1 MLYTYLY
8 MTTRS
13 NAHPLR
19 IFWISGLLTL
29 LTAAIVGVQAG
40 PASLWI
46 FTILVL
52 LEVTF
57 SFDNAVINGKIL
69 ARMSPFWQQLF
80 LTVGI
85 LFAVFIVRFVLPI
98 FIVMMSSGQSFM
110 GVVNMALYDA
120 EAYGHTLHTA
130 APMINAFGGTFLM
143 MIGLNYFLDRH
154 KDVHWLKYIEA
165 QLSKFGE
172 YESFKILVMLT
183 VAMVLYATVDKQYQA
198 AVLSASIVGTMLHIA
213 LNLFERYFAKRQ
225 SSSKHLVGMAAFAS
239 FLYLNVLDASF
250 SLDGVIGAF
259 AITNE
264 VLLIMAGLGA
274 GAFWVR
280 SLTIY
285 LVRANTLGK
294 YRYLEHGAHWAILA
308 LGIVMFIKL
317 YHIEPPEWLTG
328 SLGLIFIATAIISS
342 VLERRRKRPLSA
354 ENEQYLGSPASEQS
368 AH

>member
-1 MLYTYLY
+1 MNKIN
-8 MTTRS
+8 

-19 IFWISGLLTL
+19 IFWISALLTL
-29 LTAAIVGVQAG
+29 VTAGLVGYLAG

-46 FTILVL
+46 FTILVI

-69 ARMSPFWQQLF
+69 ARMSPFWQRLF

-98 FIVMMSSGQSFM
+98 FIVMISSGHDFM
-110 GVVNMALYDA
+110 NVVTMALHDPKM
-120 EAYGHTLHTA
+120 YGETLHTA
-130 APMINAFGGTFLM
+130 APMINAFGGSFLV
-143 MIGLNYFLDRH
+143 MIGLSYFLDRH
-154 KDVHWLKYIEA
+154 KDVHWLKHIESR
-165 QLSKFGE
+165 LSKFGE
-172 YESFKILVMLT
+172 YESFKILVMLL
-183 VAMVLYATVDKQYQA
+183 VAMLLYATVGKEYQA
-198 AVLSASIVGTMLHIA
+198 AVLAASITGTVLHIA
-213 LNLFERYFAKRQ
+213 LNLFERYFSKRQ
-225 SSSKHLVGMAAFAS
+225 STSKHLVGMAAFAS

-285 LVRANTLGK
+285 LVRAKTLGK

-308 LGIVMFIKL
+308 LGVVMFVKL

-342 VLERRRKRPLSA
+342 VLERRRKTPSV
-354 ENEQYLGSPASEQS
+354 ETE
-368 AH
+368 